1 MEKIVTNTRLIIKT
15 CDLYYNKKWK
25 HQEIADFL
33 NISRPTVSRILACAL
48 EQKIVNITIN
58 NLESVRYWELE
69 QRLKTK
75 FELRDVIVVDSDEN
89 IERTKRALGCATRR
103 YLEGIIQER
112 DVVGISMGST
122 LYYTV
127 NGTFENKVKNLT
139 VIPLIGGMGQLKA
152 ELHSNHLADDFTKC
166 YGGTYLPLYAPA
178 RVSNSA
184 LRKHLKKEQG
194 VAEVLQLQ
202 KKVSIALVGIG
213 FPNEQSS
220 IAATG
225 YYKKNEIQSLLER
238 QVAGEI
244 CMQFYDS
251 EGHCEQYKNDNNVIG
266 IELNRLRKIPYSIGI
281 AGGKD
286 KISAIKGA
294 TNGKYINVLITDCQ
308 CAELLLNKN

>member
-1 MEKIVTNTRLIIKT
+1 MEKIVDDTRLMIKT

-25 HQEIADFL
+25 YQEIADFL
-33 NISRPTVSRILACAL
+33 SVSRPTVSRLLSCAL

-69 QRLKTK
+69 QNVKME
-75 FELRDVIVVDSDEN
+75 FGLRDVIIVDSDEN
-89 IERTKRALGCATRR
+89 IEKAKRALGYATRR
-103 YLEGIIQER
+103 YLEGILK
-112 DVVGISMGST
+112 DGDSVGISMGST

-127 NGTFENKVKNLT
+127 NGTFEKKVKNVT
-139 VIPLIGGMGQLKA
+139 VVPLIGGMGQLKA

-178 RVSNSA
+178 RVSNPS

-194 VAEVLQLQ
+194 VAEVLQQQ

-225 YYKKNEIQSLLER
+225 YYKNNEIQSLIER

-244 CMQFYDS
+244 CMQFYDL
-251 EGHCEQYKNDNNVIG
+251 EGRCEQYKNDNNVIG
-266 IELNRLRKIPYSIGI
+266 IELDRLRKIPYSIGI
-281 AGGKD
+281 AGGED

-294 TNGKYINVLITDCQ
+294 IKGKYINVLITDCQ